1 MGCKAVKDGESTTP
15 SIICLVENDE
25 QKEYCSSLVN
35 KWENRHTIKYTIKDN
50 QPKFA
55 IKLSVRGRETVIQNA
70 YTNNSEEEMQKTL
83 ERAYNILK

>member
-1 MGCKAVKDGESTTP
+1 MGCKAVKDGEGTTP

-25 QKEYCSSLVN
+25 QKGYCSSLVN
-35 KWENRHTIKYTIKDN
+35 KWDNPHTIKYSIKDH

-55 IKLSVRGRETVIQNA
+55 IKISVKGRETVIQDA
-70 YTNNSEEEMQKTL
+70 YTSNSEEEMQKTL